1 MPSKDNKFVRRT
13 AALLLVGLFALL
25 AIVGA
30 SLWLVGRTGVYSD
43 ALVEMPQTRRAL
55 FGVRALVQD
64 VESGQRGYLLTRDE
78 AYLEPYRTALDA
90 LQREISGLQDR
101 VRQRPAYVRAVRELT
116 GLISVKTAEL
126 NQTVELARAGRIEEA
141 MAIVRTDRG
150 KVAMDAIRAAT
161 DDLLAS
167 INASLDAAAA
177 DMQSVARALAWV
189 LLAGG
194 VAVVAVVG
202 GATWIAWRHTRDLE
216 RARAEV
222 VALNLT
228 LEERVR
234 ERAGDLARANE
245 EIQRFAYIVSHDL
258 RSPLV
263 NVMGFTSELETGLAA
278 VRAYVD
284 KIPADDGDALAR
296 EAIAAVEADM
306 PEAIGFIRSSTSK
319 MDNLINAILRLSR
332 EGHRALNPE
341 TVDMAALIETAADS
355 VRHRL
360 SENGGEIDV
369 SKPLPEIN
377 SDRLALEQIFGNLID
392 NAVKYLD
399 SARPGRIVVR
409 GRGTRTGVEYEVED
423 NGRGIPPEDH
433 ERIFELF
440 RRSGVQDRP
449 GEGIGLSH
457 VRALVRRLGGSI
469 SVESSLGKG
478 TIFRVRLPSHLPLT
492 SGSL

>member
-1 MPSKDNKFVRRT
+1 MPITDTTFVRRT
-13 AALLLVGLFALL
+13 AALLLVGLLALL

-30 SLWLVGRTGVYSD
+30 SLWLAGRTKAYSE
-43 ALVEMPQTRRAL
+43 ALVEYPQIRRTL
-55 FGVRALVQD
+55 FGVTTLMQD
-64 VESGQRGYLLTRDE
+64 AEAGHLGYLLTRDD
-78 AYLEPYRTALDA
+78 AYLEPYRSALA
-90 LQREISGLQDR
+90 RLNAELETLQDR
-101 VRQRPAYVRAVRELT
+101 VRHRPDFDRAVRRLAD
-116 GLISVKTAEL
+116 LISVKLAEL
-126 NQTVELARAGRIEEA
+126 EETVALTKAGR
-141 MAIVRTDRG
+141 
-150 KVAMDAIRAAT
+150 MDAAMTSVRADHGRRAMLAVRGAT
-161 DDLLAS
+161 DDLLGS
-167 INASLDAAAA
+167 VNLRLDAAAEA
-177 DMQSVARALAWV
+177 LRASVRALTLM
-189 LLAGG
+189 LLVGGFAVAG
-194 VAVVAVVG
+194 VVA
-202 GATWIAWRHTRDLE
+202 GATWITWRHTRDLE
-216 RARAEV
+216 RAQKEV
-222 VALNLT
+222 LALNVT

-278 VRAYVD
+278 VKAYFDAVP
-284 KIPADDGDALAR
+284 PAEDDPRGR
-296 EAIAAVEADM
+296 EARIAIQAEM

-332 EGHRALNPE
+332 EGHRVLTAERL
-341 TVDMAALIETAADS
+341 DMAALMETAAAS

-360 SENGGEIDV
+360 SEHGGKIEV
-369 SKPLPEIN
+369 ERPLPDID
-377 SDRLALEQIFGNLID
+377 SDRLALEQVFGNLID

-399 SARPGRIVVR
+399 SGRPGRIVIR
-409 GRGTRTGVEYEVED
+409 GRETRTGVEYEVED

-440 RRSGVQDRP
+440 RRSGAQDRP

-478 TIFRVRLPSHLPLT
+478 AIFRVRLPTHLLLV
-492 SGSL
+492 SGSI